1 MIVKIKRYLFIALF
15 LVATDFAMAQKDP
28 EIAHYWMTETSFNPA
43 AAGKG
48 SLLNVSALYNM
59 TYAGFDNSPK
69 TIYASGDMPIRLMK
83 SSHGVGAR
91 FVSDNIG
98 IFSHTNLS
106 LQYAYQ
112 RKMFGGTMAF
122 GINIGMY
129 SEKIKAD
136 DIDLE
141 NSDDY
146 AFPSTDANGTALD
159 MGVGVYYTRKD
170 FYAGLSV
177 AHLNSPSVEIGERQS
192 FNVKSA
198 YYFTAGYNIRLKN
211 PFLSIQPTMLA
222 RATGNTYRVDL
233 TGRLTYQRDKKMLY
247 VGGGFNPIN
256 SATIMIGGNFHGVCL
271 GYSYE
276 IYTSKISLGNGSH
289 EFIVSYQTEI
299 DLGKKGKNLHKSV
312 RLL

>member
-1 MIVKIKRYLFIALF
+1 MIVNIKSYILIALF
-15 LVATDFAMAQKDP
+15 LVATSYAVAQKDP
-28 EIAHYWMTETSFNPA
+28 SIAHYWMTETSFNPA

-48 SLLNVSALYNM
+48 SLLNVAGLYNM

-69 TIYASGDMPIRLMK
+69 TIYASCDMPIRLMK
-83 SSHGVGAR
+83 SNHGVGAK

-122 GINIGMY
+122 GVNIGMI
-129 SEKIKAD
+129 SEKIKSE

-146 AFPSTDANGTALD
+146 AFPSSDANGTTLD
-159 MGVGVYYTRKD
+159 LGVGIYYTRKN
-170 FYAGLSV
+170 FYAGLS
-177 AHLNSPSVEIGERQS
+177 ATHINSPSMEIGERQT
-192 FNVKSA
+192 FNVKSS
-198 YYFTAGYNIRLKN
+198 YYLTAGYNIKLKN
-211 PFLSIQPTMLA
+211 PFIFIQPSMLT
-222 RATGNTYRVDL
+222 RVSGNTYRVDL

-276 IYTSKISLGNGSH
+276 IYTSKIKLGNGSH

>member
-1 MIVKIKRYLFIALF
+1 MVVKIKRYMLIVPF
-15 LVATDFAMAQKDP
+15 LVAASHAAAQKDSP
-28 EIAHYWMTETSFNPA
+28 IAHYWTTETAFNPA

-48 SLLNVSALYNM
+48 SLLNVVGLYNM

-83 SSHGVGAR
+83 SNHGVGAR

-98 IFSHTNLS
+98 IFSHTNIS

-112 RKMFGGTMAF
+112 RKMLGGTMAF
-122 GINIGMY
+122 GVNIGMM
-129 SEKIKAD
+129 SEKINAD

-159 MGVGVYYTRKD
+159 MGVGVYYMRKD

-192 FNVKSA
+192 FYVKSS
-198 YYFTAGYNIRLKN
+198 YYFTAGYNIRLRN
-211 PFLSIQPTMLA
+211 PFLSIKPTMLA

-247 VGGGFNPIN
+247 VGAGVSPIN
-256 SATIMIGGNFHGVCL
+256 SATVMVGGNFHGVCL

-276 IYTSKISLGNGSH
+276 VYTSKIGLGNGSH

-299 DLGKKGKNLHKSV
+299 DLGKKGRNLHKSV